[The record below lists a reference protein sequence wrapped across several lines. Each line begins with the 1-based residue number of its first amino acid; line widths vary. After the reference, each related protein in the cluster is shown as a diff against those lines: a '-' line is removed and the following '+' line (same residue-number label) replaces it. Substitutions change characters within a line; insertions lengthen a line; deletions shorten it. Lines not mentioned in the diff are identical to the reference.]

1 MKTIQVVTLDGNK
14 IAIGEETIAE
24 LRNRLQGRLIQA
36 GDAGYDQAR
45 QLFNAM
51 NDKTPAL
58 IAQCINPDDVITS
71 VNFAHQNGLTVSVR
85 GGGHNGAGLALVD
98 DGLVI
103 DLSKMRAI
111 TVDPQTGTVR
121 VEGGAVWREVDQAT
135 HPHGLAVPSGIIA
148 STGVAGLTLGGGM
161 GHLSRQYGLTI
172 DSLLEAD
179 VVLADGRMV
188 KASELENADLFWAL
202 RGGGGN
208 FGIVTGFLFQ
218 GRPVQTVVGGPMLW
232 KMEDA
237 ARVMRWYRDFIV
249 EAPENVNGFFAFLT
263 VPPGP
268 PFAEHLHLKKVCG
281 IVWAINDTPEK
292 AEGLLA
298 AVREQF
304 PPAQDLV
311 GPLPFPALQGMF
323 DPIYQPGLQWYWRG
337 DFVNELSDDA
347 IERHLEF
354 AHRLPSMH
362 STMHLYP
369 INGAVHRAGQK
380 DTAFSYRESTWSQ
393 VIVGVDPDPSNVN
406 AIRDWTVDY
415 WEALH
420 PYSSGGAYVNFLM
433 EEGQERVQATY
444 RGNYA
449 RLAAIKATYDPQNFF
464 RVNQNIKPAQ

>member
-292 AEGLLA
+292 AEA
-298 AVREQF
+298 
-304 PPAQDLV
+304 
-311 GPLPFPALQGMF
+311 
-323 DPIYQPGLQWYWRG
+323 
-337 DFVNELSDDA
+337 
-347 IERHLEF
+347 
-354 AHRLPSMH
+354 
-362 STMHLYP
+362 
-369 INGAVHRAGQK
+369 
-380 DTAFSYRESTWSQ
+380 
-393 VIVGVDPDPSNVN
+393 
-406 AIRDWTVDY
+406 
-415 WEALH
+415 
-420 PYSSGGAYVNFLM
+420 
-433 EEGQERVQATY
+433 
-444 RGNYA
+444 
-449 RLAAIKATYDPQNFF
+449 
-464 RVNQNIKPAQ
+464 